1 MHTDLALYAINFKA
15 TKNSKV
21 NYIPKLNEPIEL
33 VKCNYFTAN
42 LIDFDKKLT
51 LPYNLTETFVVY
63 MCIEG
68 SLEISGGTLTVPVQK
83 GESVMLPAGMKYPTL
98 IPTGRAKV
106 LEVYI

>member
-1 MHTDLALYAINFKA
+1 
-15 TKNSKV
+15 
-21 NYIPKLNEPIEL
+21 
-33 VKCNYFTAN
+33 
-42 LIDFDKKLT
+42 
-51 LPYNLTETFVVY
+51 